1 MKNDISNIVDQIIQ
15 SMDTTINLVFD
26 PVTLKWNTC
35 DTKWSR
41 LGKLITNSVGTTFK
55 IVAFEQNAWIQ
66 TTKIGNGAGAM
77 ENTMYLANPYAL
89 TGTKMVANIEW
100 TKKSNN
106 LLSKTPLIWLLET
119 IRFVEFGRDQPLEF
133 ESDLR
138 LFFLD
143 ETNVA
148 QYMTKDHRNNVVQP
162 MNQLIDEFVR
172 TINENRKFKRILET
186 ERITFSRFGNERDNG
201 VFQNVLD
208 ANLSG
213 VELRI
218 KLEKYKENC
227 SINC

>member
-1 MKNDISNIVDQIIQ
+1 MKHDISNIIDEII
-15 SMDTTINLVFD
+15 SAMDTSIELEFD
-26 PVTLKWNTC
+26 PITLKWNSC
-35 DTKWSR
+35 DTKWTR
-41 LGKLITNSVGTTFK
+41 LGKTITNSLGGV
-55 IVAFEQNAWIQ
+55 FEITAIEPNEWIQ
-66 TTKIGNGAGAM
+66 TSQIAGSGSM
-77 ENTMYLANPYAL
+77 EPIMFLSNPYGL

-100 TKKSNN
+100 TKSSNN
-106 LLSKTPLIWLLET
+106 LMSKTPLIWLLET
-119 IRFVEFGRDQPLEF
+119 IRFTEFGRNQPLEF
-133 ESDLR
+133 QSDLR

-172 TINENRKFKRILET
+172 TINSNRKFKRILDT
-186 ERITFSRFGNERDNG
+186 ERITFSRFGVERDNG

-218 KLEKYKENC
+218 TLEKYKENC
-227 SINC
+227 KC

>member
-1 MKNDISNIVDQIIQ
+1 MKHDISNIVDEII
-15 SMDTTINLVFD
+15 SAMDTSIALEYD
-26 PVTLKWNTC
+26 PITFKWMSC
-35 DTKWSR
+35 DTKWAR
-41 LGKLITNSVGTTFK
+41 LGKTMTNSVGGKFRITA
-55 IVAFEQNAWIQ
+55 IEPNEWIEATLIQ
-66 TTKIGNGAGAM
+66 GTGSI
-77 ENTMYLANPYAL
+77 EPIMYLSNPYGL

-100 TKKSNN
+100 TKSSND
-106 LLSKTPLIWLLET
+106 LMAKTPLIWLLET
-119 IRFVEFGRDQPLEF
+119 IRFTEFGKDQPLEF
-133 ESDLR
+133 QSDLR

-172 TINENRKFKRILET
+172 TINSNRKFKRILDT
-186 ERITFSRFGNERDNG
+186 ERITFSRFGVERDNG

-218 KLEKYKENC
+218 TLEKYKENC
-227 SINC
+227 KC